1 VNTHYPVF
9 VINLLSSAY
18 ASESRHI
25 AWLGSGLIHRR
36 FRNARKERIMNRKIR
51 LWRGITV
58 GGLSLALLGAIG
70 LPVSARAGTN
80 NNCGKTCSMAEH
92 RAELRALHKTMLAQA
107 RAEDAALA
115 RMVADLNKAPEAK
128 KADLEAAIL
137 TKLVAQHH
145 QMLGEWESLHAKR
158 MELHKERMQLSQARM
173 SGSSNKHAV
182 PGHQV
187 PTAQN

>member
-1 VNTHYPVF
+1 
-9 VINLLSSAY
+9 
-18 ASESRHI
+18 
-25 AWLGSGLIHRR
+25 
-36 FRNARKERIMNRKIR
+36 MNRQIR
-51 LWRGITV
+51 LWRSITV

-70 LPVSARAGTN
+70 LPVPAGAGAANT
-80 NNCGKTCSMAEH
+80 CDKACSMKEH
-92 RAELRALHKTMLAQA
+92 RAELRGLHQKMLDQA
-107 RAEDAALA
+107 RAEDAVLQK
-115 RMVADLNKAPEAK
+115 MVADLNKAPEAK

-158 MELHKERMQLSQARM
+158 MQLRKEAMQLSQARTA
-173 SGSSNKHAV
+173 GGPNNHAM